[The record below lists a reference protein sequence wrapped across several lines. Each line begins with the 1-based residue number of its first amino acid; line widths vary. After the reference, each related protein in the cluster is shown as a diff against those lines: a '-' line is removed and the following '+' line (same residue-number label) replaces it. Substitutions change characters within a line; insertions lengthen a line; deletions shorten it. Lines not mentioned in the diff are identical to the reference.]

1 MNKIRFFQVFINRI
15 EYEEIIKGGKML
27 EKYFE
32 YKKHKTNFKTEVI
45 AGVTTFLTMA
55 YIMFLNP
62 FILSGEFAGPEKGFF
77 DFGAVFTATIV
88 ATALACFIM
97 AFYGKTWPVGLAP
110 GMGINAFV
118 AFGVVAGMGYTPQ
131 AALGAVLVAG
141 VLFLIISLTPIR
153 AWLINSIPKSLKLG
167 IGAGI
172 GLFLA
177 IIGLE
182 IMGVVADHPVTLVTL
197 GDIKNPLI
205 ILGCLA
211 FVSMIVM
218 EKLNVKG
225 NIIIGI
231 IAFSIIAW
239 ASGLAKFNGVVGSIP
254 PMTYLMDFDLTA
266 AFTAGMST
274 VIFTLL
280 FIDFFD
286 TAGTLTSVANV
297 AGKVGKD
304 GKVQDIEKAMMSD
317 SVGTVAGA
325 LMGTTTVTSYVE
337 SGAGVK
343 AGGKTGMTSLVI
355 GLLFLACIFFAPLAT
370 SLPKQIDG
378 AALLFVSVLFI
389 KNITDIEWNDISE
402 SAPAILAM
410 IAMPLTYSISN
421 GIALAFVSYALIK
434 IFTGKFSSTPPE
446 IWVIA
451 ILSVISFIVA

>member
-1 MNKIRFFQVFINRI
+1 MMN
-15 EYEEIIKGGKML
+15 
-27 EKYFE
+27 KYFE
-32 YKKHKTNFKTEVI
+32 YRKHKTNFKTEVI

-77 DFGAVFTATIV
+77 DFGAVFTATIL
-88 ATALACFIM
+88 ATALACFICG
-97 AFYGKTWPVGLAP
+97 FYGKTWPIGLAP

-141 VLFLIISLTPIR
+141 VIFLIISLTPIR

-182 IMGVVADHPVTLVTL
+182 IMGVVGDHPVTLVTL
-197 GDIKNPLI
+197 GDIKNPLVL
-205 ILGCLA
+205 LGCLA
-211 FVSMIVM
+211 FVVMIVL
-218 EKLNVKG
+218 EKMKIKG

-231 IAFSIIAW
+231 LLFSTIAW
-239 ASGLAKFNGVVGSIP
+239 ATGLAKFNGVVGSIP
-254 PMTYLMDFDLTA
+254 PMTYLFDFDLKA
-266 AFTAGMST
+266 AFTAGMSS

-297 AGKVGKD
+297 AGKVDKK
-304 GKVQDIEKAMMSD
+304 GKVADIDKAMLSD
-317 SVGTVAGA
+317 SVSTVAGA
-325 LMGTTTVTSYVE
+325 VMGTTTVTSYVE

-343 AGGKTGMTSLVI
+343 AGGRTGMTSIVI
-355 GLLFLACIFFAPLAT
+355 GVLFLACLFFSPLAT
-370 SLPKQIDG
+370 SLPKEIDG
-378 AALLFVSVLFI
+378 AALLYVAILFVR
-389 KNITDIEWNDISE
+389 NITDIEWNDIAE
-402 SAPAILAM
+402 SGPAVVAM
-410 IAMPLTYSISN
+410 ITMPLTYSISN
-421 GIALAFVSYALIK
+421 GIALAFISYALIK
-434 IFTGKFSSTPPE
+434 LLTGKFSKTSPA

-451 ILSVISFIVA
+451 FLAAISFYVA

>member
-1 MNKIRFFQVFINRI
+1 
-15 EYEEIIKGGKML
+15 ML
-27 EKYFE
+27 NNYFKYRQN
-32 YKKHKTNFKTEVI
+32 KTNFKTEVV

-62 FILSGEFAGPEKGFF
+62 FILSGEFAGAEKGFF

-88 ATALACFIM
+88 ATAIACFIM
-97 AFYGKTWPVGLAP
+97 AFHGKTWPIGLAP
-110 GMGINAFV
+110 GMGINAFI
-118 AFGVVAGMGYTPQ
+118 AFGVVGGMGYSPQ
-131 AALGAVLVAG
+131 AALGACLVAG
-141 VLFLIISLTPIR
+141 ILFVIISLTPIR

-197 GDIKNPLI
+197 GDLKNPLVL
-205 ILGCLA
+205 LGCLT
-211 FVSMIVM
+211 FVAIIVL
-218 EKLNVKG
+218 EKMKIKG

-231 IAFSIIAW
+231 IFFSIIAW
-239 ASGLAKFNGVVGSIP
+239 ATGLAKFNGLVSAP
-254 PMTYLMDFDLTA
+254 PSMSYLFAFDLKA
-266 AFTAGMST
+266 ALTAGMST

-297 AGKVGKD
+297 AGKVDKKGR
-304 GKVQDIEKAMMSD
+304 VQDIDKAMLSD

-325 LMGTTTVTSYVE
+325 MMGTSTVTSYVE

-343 AGGKTGMTSLVI
+343 AGGRTGMTSLVI
-355 GLLFLACIFFAPLAT
+355 GVLFLLCLFFSPLAT
-370 SLPKQIDG
+370 SLPKEIDG
-378 AALLFVSVLFI
+378 AALLYVAVLFVR
-389 KNITDIEWNDISE
+389 NITDIDWNDIAE
-402 SAPAILAM
+402 SGPAVLAM

-421 GIALAFVSYALIK
+421 GIALAFIAYALIK
-434 IFTGKFSSTPPE
+434 ILTGKFGSTSPA

-451 ILSVISFIVA
+451 VLSVLSFTV

>member
-1 MNKIRFFQVFINRI
+1 M
-15 EYEEIIKGGKML
+15 

-62 FILSGEFAGPEKGFF
+62 FILSGEFAGTEKGFF

-88 ATALACFIM
+88 ATAIACFIM
-97 AFYGKTWPVGLAP
+97 AFYGKTWPIGLAP

-131 AALGAVLVAG
+131 AALGACLVAG
-141 VLFLIISLTPIR
+141 VLFLIISLTPLR
-153 AWLINSIPKSLKLG
+153 AWIINSIPKSLKLG
-167 IGAGI
+167 IGGGI

-182 IMGVVADHPVTLVTL
+182 IMGVVGDHPVTLVTL
-197 GDIKNPLI
+197 GDIKNPLV
-205 ILGCLA
+205 ILACLA
-211 FVSMIVM
+211 FVVMIVL
-218 EKLNVKG
+218 EKMKVRG

-231 IAFSIIAW
+231 LGFSIIAW
-239 ASGLAKFNGVVGSIP
+239 ITGLAKFNGIVSAPP
-254 PMTYLMDFDLTA
+254 PMTYLFDFDLSA

-297 AGKVGKD
+297 AGKVDKN
-304 GKVQDIEKAMMSD
+304 GKVKDINKAMMSD
-317 SVGTVAGA
+317 SIGTVAGA

-343 AGGKTGMTSLVI
+343 AGGRTGMTSLVI
-355 GLLFLACIFFAPLAT
+355 GVLFLACLFFSPLAT
-370 SLPKQIDG
+370 SLPKEIDG
-378 AALLFVSVLFI
+378 AALLYVAILFVR
-389 KNITDIEWNDISE
+389 NITDIDWDDIAE
-402 SAPAILAM
+402 SGPAVLAM
-410 IAMPLTYSISN
+410 ITMPLTYSISN
-421 GIALAFVSYALIK
+421 GIALAFISYALIK
-434 IFTGKFSSTPPE
+434 ILTGKFNSTSPA

-451 ILSVISFIVA
+451 ILSVASFAVA